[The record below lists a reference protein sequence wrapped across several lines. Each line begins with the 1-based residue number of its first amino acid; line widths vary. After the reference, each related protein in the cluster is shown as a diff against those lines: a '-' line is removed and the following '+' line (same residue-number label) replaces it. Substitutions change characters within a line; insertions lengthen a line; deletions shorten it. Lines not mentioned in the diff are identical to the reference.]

1 MTGVQTCALPILVKS
16 SWGEMNRMIFADVHP
31 PLYYWLAKPVAAL
44 FDYSPLGIRFFS
56 VLAGLGGLL
65 SIFWIGWKMFSA
77 RTGLLAALLLA
88 FSPFAI
94 QYSQEAR
101 MYSLFGLLFL
111 WAIWFFYRALE
122 KNRWGDWL
130 GWGIFS
136 GLAFLTHYLSL
147 FFFVLFYFTFVFWR
161 IIFDRKTWW
170 RAFLGERGF
179 WLGVGTIG
187 VFFLGWLK
195 IFIPHMLKG
204 NLGWIDVTY
213 LSALPSTLQIFLFGH
228 PPGTGG
234 VPTANPFRFLF
245 DGSSVGLLI
254 LVLLAVLFA
263 LNWKKNQKRKEFF
276 LLSGL
281 SVGVLIFLILLS
293 HLNIKLY
300 VSRYFM
306 PAAYLVYLLLA
317 GLLLTFFSE
326 KKAWLWTA
334 GIFSLFL
341 LLLKPITYSSD
352 WNQIAQLKKGGF
364 IQEQIFV
371 ASNPFDYSTA
381 RYYFGQANVRYHNKN
396 NPGEDFSGWVVVGNH
411 NRIETLAQLSQLKNA
426 VVVDGSC
433 AWAGVK
439 LEEIFKTEKLAV
451 CRIVN

>member
-1 MTGVQTCALPILVKS
+1 M
-16 SWGEMNRMIFADVHP
+16 
-31 PLYYWLAKPVAAL
+31 L
-44 FDYSPLGIRFFS
+44 FRS
-56 VLAGLGGLL
+56 
-65 SIFWIGWKMFSA
+65 
-77 RTGLLAALLLA
+77 
-88 FSPFAI
+88 
-94 QYSQEAR
+94 
-101 MYSLFGLLFL
+101 
-111 WAIWFFYRALE
+111 
-122 KNRWGDWL
+122 
-130 GWGIFS
+130 
-136 GLAFLTHYLSL
+136 
-147 FFFVLFYFTFVFWR
+147 
-161 IIFDRKTWW
+161 
-170 RAFLGERGF
+170 
-179 WLGVGTIG
+179 
-187 VFFLGWLK
+187 
-195 IFIPHMLKG
+195 
-204 NLGWIDVTY
+204 
-213 LSALPSTLQIFLFGH
+213 
-228 PPGTGG
+228 
-234 VPTANPFRFLF
+234 
-245 DGSSVGLLI
+245 
-254 LVLLAVLFA
+254 
-263 LNWKKNQKRKEFF
+263 KRKEFF

-433 AWAGVK
+433 AWVGVK